1 MGISALKPVNTGDNS
16 ARSFIQTITHGA
28 TYGNAFCKRILST
41 GSRYR
46 HVCQRPV
53 INPHVFSRHIAAR
66 FCASRSLLAELL
78 FMLYGI
84 SELPEIINE
93 ANGRPVLA
101 IANSPLFDRLYW
113 QYRWCCPH
121 HRGIVAST
129 WNCSALSAATTPTG
143 TSNNENLWINIQHDP
158 DEARSQLVALR
169 RSVLKLTGEASTQL
183 QLLPGS
189 GRLRTAGSQPIEAV
203 CDAESLLVWSIA
215 ATPNIGSLKV
225 WEYDAKEVTGA
236 AADAQQRA
244 REPSARLMRF
254 TSLPMEKPYPQLTGL
269 AGIMIQRSNHV
280 RYLESG
286 YVTRQPA

>member
-1 MGISALKPVNTGDNS
+1 MATHF
-16 ARSFIQTITHGA
+16 ARG
-28 TYGNAFCKRILST
+28 ILST
-41 GSRYR
+41 GEPLSTRLSAACHQSARLLPTYR
-46 HVCQRPV
+46 R
-53 INPHVFSRHIAAR
+53 AR

-121 HRGIVAST
+121 HRGDCGLDMELQRTVRSHDADRH
-129 WNCSALSAATTPTG
+129 NF
-143 TSNNENLWINIQHDP
+143 SNNENLWINIQHDP

-225 WEYDAKEVTGA
+225 WEYDAKGGDWRSS
-236 AADAQQRA
+236 ADAQQRA

-254 TSLPMEKPYPQLTGL
+254 TSLPMEKTLSL
-269 AGIMIQRSNHV
+269 N
-280 RYLESG
+280 
-286 YVTRQPA
+286 